1 MTMIAEQ
8 TKMPRKIKSWQELNE
23 TDRKFKEIF
32 GVGFKRFLDMDMLKA
47 GCGVML
53 NIVQFDNYLKNEYRE
68 YKEGMSMSEFVSLKF
83 GKDANELLEE
93 LI

>member
-1 MTMIAEQ
+1 
-8 TKMPRKIKSWQELNE
+8 
-23 TDRKFKEIF
+23 
-32 GVGFKRFLDMDMLKA
+32 MLKA

-68 YKEGMSMSEFVSLKF
+68 YKEGISMSEFVSLKF
-83 GKDANELLEE
+83 GKDANEFLEE